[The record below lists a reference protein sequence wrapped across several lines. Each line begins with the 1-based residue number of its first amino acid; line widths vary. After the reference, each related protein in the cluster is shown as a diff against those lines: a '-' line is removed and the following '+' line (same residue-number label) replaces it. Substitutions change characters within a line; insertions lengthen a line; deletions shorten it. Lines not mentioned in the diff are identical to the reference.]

1 MAKRVFF
8 SLHYQDVK
16 EFRANVP
23 RKSWLTKKDREDAGS
38 FDASLWETS
47 KKVGS
52 LAIKRLINKGL
63 KNTTVT
69 AVLIGSQTYARHWV
83 RFASCIDFKC
93 CT

>member
-52 LAIKRLINKGL
+52 LAIKRLINRGLSMLRKGVNHSL
-63 KNTTVT
+63 T
-69 AVLIGSQTYARHWV
+69 A
-83 RFASCIDFKC
+83 
-93 CT
+93 